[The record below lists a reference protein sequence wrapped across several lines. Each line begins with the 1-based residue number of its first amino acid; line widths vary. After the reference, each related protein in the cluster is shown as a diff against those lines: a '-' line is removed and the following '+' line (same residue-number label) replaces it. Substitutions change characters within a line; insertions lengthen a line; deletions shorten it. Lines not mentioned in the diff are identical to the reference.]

1 MSLKAILIERGITQ
15 TQLAA
20 QVQMSEPT
28 VSRWVKGASCIPTHK
43 LREVASA
50 LNVSLDALVPLRSAR
65 SNNASQHGSISETAV

>member
-1 MSLKAILIERGITQ
+1 MSLKAILIERGVTQ

-28 VSRWVKGASCIPTHK
+28 VSRWVKGASYIPTRK

-50 LNVSLDALVPLRSAR
+50 LNVSLDALVPLPSTR
-65 SNNASQHGSISETAV
+65 SNNELQHTSAREAVT

>member
-28 VSRWVKGASCIPTHK
+28 VSRWVKGASYIPTHK
-43 LREVASA
+43 LREVASV
-50 LNVSLDALVPLRSAR
+50 LNVSLDALVPLPLAGPD
-65 SNNASQHGSISETAV
+65 NAPQHGSVSETAA